1 MSDGEAAGG
10 FLRRAP
16 FPKRLLK
23 LTSLVTF
30 LFSDKK
36 VTLRTK
42 QICKKTYTLL
52 INMSMKRTK
61 LDNWICELEALPELT
76 REGLESLQL
85 RRLNETLARVK
96 ARDGFYRDY
105 PEKLDSLEDLQKLPF
120 TRAEDLSVHP
130 GKFLLT
136 SQSEVSRVIS
146 GATSG
151 TTGPAKRVFY
161 TEKDTE
167 QTIGLFTAG
176 ISEMLAAGEKC
187 FIAFPFTGPFGLGDL
202 IAQAVER
209 LGGIPIRAGF
219 GQTFG
224 EMLDLLKETQP
235 ETYIGF
241 PVTLLSLIRLCRE
254 AFPIHRALVSG
265 DACPKGVMEE
275 LEMALGNR
283 LYPHYGSREC
293 GLGGAVTCSAFE
305 GMHLRENH
313 IIPEIIDG
321 QGNVLS
327 DGEFGELVLTTI
339 GADAMPL
346 IRYRTGDYTRILPPC
361 KCGGITKRLDTV
373 SRREGKLSMEELD
386 SRLFRIQGVVDYKA
400 SFDGR
405 LIIEARTLC
414 NDVQMQ
420 IFDTAKALY
429 PDLQMEV
436 HTASCLHSDRPMYL
450 GKRHIVQL

>member
-1 MSDGEAAGG
+1 
-10 FLRRAP
+10 
-16 FPKRLLK
+16 
-23 LTSLVTF
+23 
-30 LFSDKK
+30 
-36 VTLRTK
+36 
-42 QICKKTYTLL
+42 
-52 INMSMKRTK
+52 MKRTN
-61 LDNWICELEALPELT
+61 LDTWIETTERIPHLT
-76 REGLESLQL
+76 RENLEQLQL
-85 RRLNETLARVK
+85 QRLNDMLKRLK
-96 ARDGFYRDY
+96 DRGGFYKDY
-105 PEKLDSLEDLQKLPF
+105 PEKLDSLADLRNLPF
-120 TRAEDLSVHP
+120 TTAQDLSAHP

-219 GQTFG
+219 GQTWG
-224 EMLDLLKETQP
+224 EMIALLEETQP

-241 PVTLLSLIRLCRE
+241 PVTLLSLIRLCGE
-254 AFPIHRALVSG
+254 KFPINRALVSG
-265 DACPKGVMEE
+265 DACPNGVMEE
-275 LEMALGNR
+275 LEMALGSG

-293 GLGGAVTCSAFE
+293 GLGGAVTCPAFE

-321 QGNVLS
+321 QGNVLPE
-327 DGEFGELVLTTI
+327 GEYGELVLTTI

-346 IRYRTGDYTRILPPC
+346 IRYRTCDFTRILPPC

-373 SRREGKLSMEELD
+373 SRREGELSIEELD
-386 SRLFRIQGVVDYKA
+386 SQLFRIPDLADYRA

-405 LIIEARTLC
+405 LIIEARTLSEGL
-414 NDVQMQ
+414 QMQ
-420 IFDTAKALY
+420 ILGAAKALY

-436 HTASCLHSDRPMYL
+436 HASSCLHSDRPMYL
-450 GKRHIVQL
+450 GKRHIVKP

>member
-1 MSDGEAAGG
+1 
-10 FLRRAP
+10 
-16 FPKRLLK
+16 
-23 LTSLVTF
+23 
-30 LFSDKK
+30 
-36 VTLRTK
+36 
-42 QICKKTYTLL
+42 
-52 INMSMKRTK
+52 MKRTN
-61 LDNWICELEALPELT
+61 LDTWIETTEGIPHLT
-76 REGLESLQL
+76 RENLEQLQL
-85 RRLNETLARVK
+85 RRLNEMLKRLK
-96 ARDGFYRDY
+96 DRGGFYKNY
-105 PEKLDSLEDLQKLPF
+105 PEKLDSLADLQKLPF
-120 TRAEDLSVHP
+120 TRAEDLSAYP

-161 TEKDTE
+161 TQKDTQ

-209 LGGIPIRAGF
+209 LGGVPIKAGF
-219 GQTFG
+219 GQSWG
-224 EMLDLLKETQP
+224 EMLAFLKETQP

-241 PVTLLSLIRLCRE
+241 PVTLLSLIRIYGE
-254 AFPIHRALVSG
+254 NFPINRALVSG
-265 DACPKGVMEE
+265 DACPAGVMEE
-275 LEMALGNR
+275 LEMALGSK

-313 IIPEIIDG
+313 IIPEIIDE
-321 QGNVLS
+321 QGNVLP
-327 DGEFGELVLTTI
+327 DGEYGELVLTTI

-346 IRYRTGDYTRILPPC
+346 IRYRTGDFTRILPPC
-361 KCGGITKRLDTV
+361 KCGGVTKRLDTV
-373 SRREGKLSMEELD
+373 SRREGELSIEELD
-386 SRLFRIQGVVDYKA
+386 SLLFRIPDLADYRA
-400 SFDGR
+400 SFDER

-414 NDVQMQ
+414 EGVQMQ
-420 IFDTAKALY
+420 IFSAAKTVY
-429 PDLQMEV
+429 PDLQMGV
-436 HTASCLHSDRPMYL
+436 HTSSCLYSERPMYL

>member
-1 MSDGEAAGG
+1 
-10 FLRRAP
+10 
-16 FPKRLLK
+16 
-23 LTSLVTF
+23 
-30 LFSDKK
+30 
-36 VTLRTK
+36 
-42 QICKKTYTLL
+42 
-52 INMSMKRTK
+52 MKRTN
-61 LDNWICELEALPELT
+61 LDRWIEITERIPHLT
-76 REGLESLQL
+76 RENLEQLQL
-85 RRLNETLARVK
+85 QRLNDMLKRLK
-96 ARDGFYRDY
+96 DRGGFYKDY
-105 PEKLDSLEDLQKLPF
+105 PEKLDSLADLRNLPF
-120 TRAEDLSVHP
+120 TTAEDLSAHP

-241 PVTLLSLIRLCRE
+241 PVTLLSLIRLCGE
-254 AFPIHRALVSG
+254 KFPINRALVSG
-265 DACPKGVMEE
+265 DACPAGVMEE
-275 LEMALGNR
+275 LEKELGSK

-313 IIPEIIDG
+313 IIPEIIDE
-321 QGNVLS
+321 QGNVLP

-346 IRYRTGDYTRILPPC
+346 IRYRTGDFTRILPPC

-373 SRREGKLSMEELD
+373 SRREGELSIEDLD
-386 SRLFRIQGVVDYKA
+386 SQLFRIPGLGDYRA

-405 LIIEARTLC
+405 LVIEARTLSEEL
-414 NDVQMQ
+414 QMQ
-420 IFDTAKALY
+420 ILGAAKALY

-436 HTASCLHSDRPMYL
+436 HTSSCLHSDRPMYL
-450 GKRHIVQL
+450 GKRHIVQR

>member
-1 MSDGEAAGG
+1 
-10 FLRRAP
+10 
-16 FPKRLLK
+16 
-23 LTSLVTF
+23 
-30 LFSDKK
+30 
-36 VTLRTK
+36 
-42 QICKKTYTLL
+42 
-52 INMSMKRTK
+52 MKRTN
-61 LDNWICELEALPELT
+61 LDKWIETTEGIAHLT
-76 REGLESLQL
+76 RENLEQLQL
-85 RRLNETLARVK
+85 CRLNEMLKRLK
-96 ARDGFYRDY
+96 DREGFYKDY
-105 PEKLDSLEDLQKLPF
+105 PEKLDSLAELRKLPF
-120 TRAEDLSVHP
+120 TTAQDLSASP

-161 TEKDTE
+161 TETDTE

-209 LGGIPIRAGF
+209 LGGIPIKAGF

-224 EMLDLLKETQP
+224 EMLRLLEETQP

-241 PVTLLSLIRLCRE
+241 PVTLLSLIRLCDE
-254 AFPIHRALVSG
+254 KFPIKRALVSG
-265 DACPKGVMEE
+265 DACPAGVMEE
-275 LEMALGNR
+275 LEMALGSK

-313 IIPEIIDG
+313 IIPEIIDE
-321 QGNVLS
+321 QGDILP
-327 DGEFGELVLTTI
+327 DGEFGELVITTI

-346 IRYRTGDYTRILPPC
+346 IRYRTGDFTRILPPC

-373 SRREGKLSMEELD
+373 SRREGELSMEELD
-386 SRLFRIQGVVDYKA
+386 SQLFRIRGLADYRA

-405 LIIEARTLC
+405 LIIEARTLSEGLQ
-414 NDVQMQ
+414 VQ
-420 IFDTAKALY
+420 ILGTAKALY

-436 HTASCLHSDRPMYL
+436 HTSSCLQTDRPMYL